1 MRMTAIDATKAHLH
15 RRMILAATVA
25 LIGLVG
31 STKALASPVDLEV
44 VDRDTGQPLRTW
56 RHDRRLFV
64 AGEPGNRYGL
74 RVVNNTDGRVLAVMS
89 VDGVNIITGE
99 TAAYDQRG
107 YVLSP
112 HQSYEMT
119 GWRKSDTEVA
129 AFTFAPLSQSYAAR
143 TGRPADVGV
152 IGVAIFREKV
162 APAPT
167 VAPPYAGPNW
177 REGSSRRYSGVTAL
191 NRSAAGSPSAGFEAP
206 APASPASQAPAAR
219 ASAGQADESV
229 RDRSKFGVFS
239 IPDTERLGT
248 AHGAREWSVTYC
260 VPFERAT
267 SYPQWIEQVDY
278 DTRDHLIASGVI
290 PADGYEGHRP
300 RPFPSSPGGANY
312 VPDPPGDP

>member
-64 AGEPGNRYGL
+64 AGEPGDRYGL
-74 RVVNNTDGRVLAVMS
+74 RVINNTDGRVLAVMS

-112 HQSYEMT
+112 HQSSDMI

-152 IGVAIFREKV
+152 IGLAIFQEKV
-162 APAPT
+162 APPPPVT
-167 VAPPYAGPNW
+167 PPYAGSSW
-177 REGSSRRYSGVTAL
+177 REGSSRRSSGVTGL
-191 NRSAAGSPSAGFEAP
+191 SRSAAGSPSAGFEAP
-206 APASPASQAPAAR
+206 APAPPASQAL
-219 ASAGQADESV
+219 AGRADESV
-229 RDRSKFGVFS
+229 RDRSMFGALAK
-239 IPDTERLGT
+239 PDTEKLGT
-248 AHGAREWSVTYC
+248 AHGAREWSVTYY
-260 VPFERAT
+260 VPFERET

-278 DTRDHLIASGVI
+278 DTRNHLIASGVI

>member
-1 MRMTAIDATKAHLH
+1 MTAIDVTRSYRRIVLATAV
-15 RRMILAATVA
+15 T
-25 LIGLVG
+25 LIGLIG
-31 STKALASPVDLEV
+31 STKALASPVNLEV

-56 RHDRRLFV
+56 RHGGRLFV
-64 AGEPGNRYGL
+64 AGEPGDRYGL
-74 RVVNNTDGRVLAVMS
+74 RVINNTDGRLLAVMS

-112 HQSYEMT
+112 HQSYDMT

-162 APAPT
+162 AP
-167 VAPPYAGPNW
+167 PPPVTPPFA
-177 REGSSRRYSGVTAL
+177 GSSWLEQPNRRNSGGATL
-191 NRSAAGSPSAGFEAP
+191 SRPPGGSPSRVFEAP
-206 APASPASQAPAAR
+206 TPASPAPAERAVETAR
-219 ASAGQADESV
+219 DGSMFGAL
-229 RDRSKFGVFS
+229 SKPGA
-239 IPDTERLGT
+239 EKLGT
-248 AHGAREWSVTYC
+248 AHGAREWSVTYY

-267 SYPQWIEQVDY
+267 SFPQWIEQVDY

-300 RPFPSSPGGANY
+300 RPFPSSPGGAGF

>member
-1 MRMTAIDATKAHLH
+1 MGMTAIDATRTRLP
-15 RRMILAATVA
+15 RRIALATTVT
-25 LIGLVG
+25 LIGLAVT
-31 STKALASPVDLEV
+31 TKVLANPVDFEV
-44 VDRDTGQPLRTW
+44 VDRDMGQPLQTW
-56 RHDRRLFV
+56 RHDGRLFV
-64 AGEPGNRYGL
+64 AGEPGDRYGL
-74 RVVNNTDGRVLAVMS
+74 RVINNTDGRVLVVMS

-112 HQSYEMT
+112 HQSYDMT

-152 IGVAIFREKV
+152 IGLAIFREKV
-162 APAPT
+162 APPPPVT
-167 VAPPYAGPNW
+167 PPYAGSRW
-177 REGSSRRYSGVTAL
+177 REGSSRRSSGVTAL
-191 NRSAAGSPSAGFEAP
+191 SRPSAASPSASFEAP
-206 APASPASQAPAAR
+206 APPAPQVPAGR
-219 ASAGQADESV
+219 LSAGRADETV
-229 RDRSKFGVFS
+229 RDQSMFGALAK
-239 IPDTERLGT
+239 PDTEKLGT
-248 AHGAREWSVTYC
+248 AHGAREWSVTYY

-278 DTRDHLIASGVI
+278 DTRDHLIARGVI